1 MAAGYGASGKWQIR
15 RTQLDAMLLR
25 SLMQTL
31 AERIGQHPHYRHV
44 AAHSGDPY
52 NDFVDTLAYD
62 AYHQDIRGPPLD
74 FDVRKLLDREHP
86 LCAHWPLVVRLLAQK
101 KTVPTVQNGT
111 LHWQYPN
118 AIPDS
123 DVVWKDLEEAE
134 EPMSAVHMLQLRCV
148 TYNVQTLKDS
158 GDPVGIGASSFL
170 RAQLID
176 RHYDIVF
183 LQETRARQSCV
194 QETVDYRR
202 YISEANAQGGGG
214 TEIWLSKKSRWAPNN
229 ILTWEL
235 PNNVVVLEATAEYL
249 ILRVDIHG
257 QPLFLISAHG
267 PHAGHEKEEVQ
278 EWWHRL
284 DQHFGRLVGQ
294 SATIIGI
301 DANAHFQESI
311 QGAIGEAGLENKGNE
326 PARMMGEFLTRWGL
340 WSPSTFTTI
349 HHGPHGTWR
358 NPHRGT
364 WHRCDYLVLSGN
376 FYDEEILTWVDGNI
390 DAASGALDHMPVA
403 IQMIVAWRDSRS
415 KRNRRQPHIDL
426 LALKEATPQQVEDAL
441 QRCTNIPWGLNVHE
455 HGAEFVRLVRE
466 GLATA
471 FPTQKKG
478 PHRDYITKETW
489 ELRNR
494 RRDIRRR
501 LYKRQREVRSSD
513 VCAAFQAWRHN
524 KSISAYLAQ
533 GQKWYLRTLLQNL
546 HDRNQLRTLGPAIKR
561 RLRADRDRFCQQVAE
576 EAASLPP
583 SIVMQKMRCIGVM
596 GKRRRREARPLHQI
610 TDKEGNLLQDA
621 DAINAR
627 WQQHFEELEDG
638 HACTKEDLL
647 NSCVRVQQQR
657 TKIVPSWSE
666 LPTILDIEESFRLN
680 KTGRASFFDGIPTD
694 LCHLFP
700 QILAKVFYE
709 LALKQTLHIAEPI
722 TFKGGVLI
730 HAYKGKGSATAC
742 GSYRS
747 LMVSSVLAKSLHRV
761 LRNKCMA
768 TFRDTAMPLQLGGLP
783 GKAVSQGAQC
793 LVAFAASCRRRKTS
807 LGILFIDI
815 RQAFY
820 RLVRQHVIQDQDID
834 RSTQR
839 LFQTLDLPPSAF
851 QEFAHELAQ
860 PSAVETAGVDPFV
873 QQHVAECL
881 QATWFR
887 LKDSNQ
893 ISATRKGSRPGDNM
907 ADLLFTFAFR
917 RIMARI
923 LEVIE
928 ADNIDMSFSGCGDPH
943 PFPQYMEVQYCTNF
957 KTLGPVWADDL
968 AVLVESTDAQVLLP
982 KLRVIARTIIDML
995 AIYGMQV
1002 NSDRGKSELV
1012 LDLRGSG
1019 AHQARQEIYRH
1030 RQPCLDVETRHG
1042 GVVHLNIVAKY
1053 KHLGTLFAAKGSM
1066 MPEIRQRIGQA
1077 RSEFQRYR
1085 KQIYANKALP
1095 TRTRVELFKSLVLSG
1110 LSFNVAIWPVLTKQE
1125 HGAFTGGL
1133 HGLYNS
1139 LAYAIWGDTVY
1150 EWREEQVI
1158 SKLQVVDAPTLT
1170 ILARLRHLHHLV
1182 CQGDEYVWAFVHRD
1196 EGWLGLIAHDLLWLQ
1211 RQCSRATPQQDPRDD
1226 WSAWEALVRQRGVWK
1241 SLLKRA
1247 TRHWI
1252 LQRVKHSEWY
1262 GWHRQLLEILKA
1274 QQMWLDNKTVRN
1286 DTIHGCLKCGIRF
1299 ASKAAWSV
1307 HCFKLHGRVTQARAV
1322 AQGETCVIC
1331 HKIYATHDR
1340 LINHLRYSQKCFKE
1354 MRRRNLYT
1362 LPQPARNSVEE
1373 LRARHVA
1380 MRPVMQV
1387 QGPVQESG
1395 AQEIGRHFNN
1405 NEEELIEQLAEL
1417 FHNYEEDF
1425 RNHNQLCDVQTLVQR
1440 TWDVF
1445 QQSTV
1450 YPAEIKLLLGHAISH
1465 YQRSLDTNDP
1475 NDQQVF
1481 EGLEML
1487 YQEVHRLWN
1496 RDWIMGHLPTERQ
1509 TQKTGCGE
1517 LDPSQEFRELRQ
1529 KRFASVVPKP
1539 LQSRQGT
1546 RILTFVFWPPEGKRF
1561 AGVCGG
1567 LQ

>member
-1 MAAGYGASGKWQIR
+1 MGMNADNEDKPKESTEDHGMITASRNGTEEPHVSLVHQRRLHESATQAGEMITKFGSYTEDNTGLRSAIDLEEPRNHTPHIDWFCRLPPPGNGALPVIDLETLDDWSGNGDNNIIVDYIDTEMATDARSAPICSVEDSAESQDDNDNEWSEGTIHGQLAVNDDIWSTLLQIIDGETRYVTDIPPLNWHPKTQESFETWKQKQKTATEAFFIYTDGSAGERRRDTELIPQAKWAFAAWAYTAGQNILLHWERGHVHVERESQHWHGAIKATALEGERAALIAGTLWANRALAAYRLPITFCFDNVAAGYGASGKWQIR

-31 AERIGQHPHYRHV
+31 AERTGQHPHYRHV

-52 NDFVDTLAYD
+52 NEFVDTLAYD
-62 AYHQDIRGPPLD
+62 AYHQDIWGPPLD
-74 FDVRKLLDREHP
+74 FDVRKLLDQEHP

-118 AIPDS
+118 AMPNS

-134 EPMSAVHMLQLRCV
+134 EPISAVHMLQLRCV

-176 RHYDIVF
+176 RRYDVVF

-202 YISEANAQGGGG
+202 YISAANTQGGGG
-214 TEIWLSKKSRWAPNN
+214 TEIWLSKKSRWTPNN
-229 ILTWEL
+229 TLTWEL

-301 DANAHFQESI
+301 DANAHFQEPI

-349 HHGPHGTWR
+349 HRGPHGTWCH
-358 NPHRGT
+358 PHRGT

-376 FYDEEILTWVDGNI
+376 FYEEEILTWVDGNI

-403 IQMIVAWRDSRS
+403 IQMIVAWRDSRN

-533 GQKWYLRTLLQNL
+533 GQRWYLRTLLQNL
-546 HDRNQLRTLGPAIKR
+546 HDRNQLRTMGPAIKR
-561 RLRADRDRFCQQVAE
+561 RLRADRDQFCQQVAQ

-583 SIVMQKMRCIGVM
+583 SMVMQKMRCIGVM

-647 NSCVRVQQQR
+647 KSCVRVQQQH

-730 HAYKGKGSATAC
+730 HAYKGKGPATSC

-761 LRNKCMA
+761 LRSKCMA

-851 QEFAHELAQ
+851 QEFARELAQ

-881 QATWFR
+881 NATWFR
-887 LKDSNQ
+887 LKDSKQ

-968 AVLVESTDAQVLLP
+968 AVLVESPNAQELLP

-1019 AHQARQEIYRH
+1019 AHKARQEIYRH
-1030 RQPCLDVETRHG
+1030 RQPCLDVETRHE

-1226 WSAWEALVRQRGVWK
+1226 SVA
-1241 SLLKRA
+1241 
-1247 TRHWI
+1247 
-1252 LQRVKHSEWY
+1252 
-1262 GWHRQLLEILKA
+1262 
-1274 QQMWLDNKTVRN
+1274 
-1286 DTIHGCLKCGIRF
+1286 CG
-1299 ASKAAWSV
+1299 SV
-1307 HCFKLHGRVTQARAV
+1307 F
-1322 AQGETCVIC
+1322 
-1331 HKIYATHDR
+1331 
-1340 LINHLRYSQKCFKE
+1340 
-1354 MRRRNLYT
+1354 
-1362 LPQPARNSVEE
+1362 
-1373 LRARHVA
+1373 
-1380 MRPVMQV
+1380 
-1387 QGPVQESG
+1387 
-1395 AQEIGRHFNN
+1395 
-1405 NEEELIEQLAEL
+1405 
-1417 FHNYEEDF
+1417 
-1425 RNHNQLCDVQTLVQR
+1425 
-1440 TWDVF
+1440 
-1445 QQSTV
+1445 
-1450 YPAEIKLLLGHAISH
+1450 
-1465 YQRSLDTNDP
+1465 
-1475 NDQQVF
+1475 
-1481 EGLEML
+1481 
-1487 YQEVHRLWN
+1487 
-1496 RDWIMGHLPTERQ
+1496 
-1509 TQKTGCGE
+1509 
-1517 LDPSQEFRELRQ
+1517 
-1529 KRFASVVPKP
+1529 
-1539 LQSRQGT
+1539 
-1546 RILTFVFWPPEGKRF
+1546 
-1561 AGVCGG
+1561 
-1567 LQ
+1567 